1 MAKLWLHTKETLA
14 ILDDI
19 TRSLEIALHAFKKEM
34 CSKFA
39 PKELPSE
46 ATAWQQKWTSAAK
59 KKEEKQ
65 GREDDWPSSSKKG
78 KARALCEDNQ
88 SSSKKGNGK
97 ETSRLPKNLQSQY
110 L

>member
-1 MAKLWLHTKETLA
+1 MAKLRLHTKETLA
-14 ILDDI
+14 ILDNI
-19 TRSLEIALHAFKKEM
+19 TRSLGIALHAFKKEM

-39 PKELPSE
+39 TKELSSE
-46 ATAWQQKWTSAAK
+46 AAAQHQKWTLAAK

-65 GREDDWPSSSKKG
+65 GREDDQLSSSKKG
-78 KARALCEDNQ
+78 KGKELCEDNQ